1 MKNKGLAIA
10 AVIGVA
16 AAYIVVFNAVS
27 AMPKAELPSVNTVY
41 YGGEYIAAGENN
53 GVQTVY
59 TGNAYEETSELYT
72 ETAYDE
78 TAEPYTEF
86 AYDESSAVHTETAY
100 EKPHTETAYDETSD
114 AYTINAYS
122 ETANPYTETAYGET
136 TSAYTETAYEET
148 TAAYTETV
156 SELIN
161 LNTATLDELITLDG
175 IGEVIAGRIIEYRNT
190 YGFRSVEELKN
201 IKGIGDVKYAKIVS
215 RVTV

>member
-16 AAYIVVFNAVS
+16 AAYILVFNAVLS
-27 AMPKAELPSVNTVY
+27 VPKADLPSVNTVF
-41 YGGEYIAAGENN
+41 YGNEYIAAGENN

-59 TGNAYEETSELYT
+59 TGNAYEGTAEAYT
-72 ETAYDE
+72 ETAYDG
-78 TAEPYTEF
+78 TAE
-86 AYDESSAVHTETAY
+86 
-100 EKPHTETAYDETSD
+100 
-114 AYTINAYS
+114 
-122 ETANPYTETAYGET
+122 
-136 TSAYTETAYEET
+136 AYTETAYDVATEIYTET
-148 TAAYTETV
+148 VYDEATETYTETV
-156 SELIN
+156 SGLIN

-175 IGEVIAGRIIEYRNT
+175 VGEVIAKRIIEYRET